1 MKRNRKIIALFLSVL
16 ICISVLAVP
25 VYAATSGKFQY
36 TVNADGRTCTITSC
50 SVKNAEVLEIP
61 ETLDGYTVTAFD
73 AMLAM
78 TYGAKTVVL
87 PKTLTSYY
95 RYTFQFTDIV
105 ENIVVAEGNSV
116 FSSRDG
122 VLFNKDGTELLVYP
136 AKKAA
141 APYSVPDGVV
151 SIGDYAFSK
160 SLITDIEIPNSVK
173 SIGFEALYHCDNL
186 KTVYV
191 PDTVETLGKCV
202 FRYSASLESVR
213 LPAGLTS
220 VPGSLFQECSSLRS
234 VQIPSGVTRIEDSA
248 FAYTALTEI
257 IIPDG
262 VTEIAVRAFQGCDL
276 TKAVIP
282 ASVISM
288 DKYTFE
294 SQYKKNLT
302 IYGMK
307 DSYAQAYALE
317 NNINFAALDAPV
329 VLTPS
334 RSTGDTIVRTKM
346 FTEGGA
352 SGETFT
358 VKLPAE
364 TVIPWGTLST
374 NICYSVESHLGYR
387 KALTISVRGRN
398 NALTREPVV
407 GVLLSLPYVLTGD
420 TLWTGTSPVIY
431 PSAERTVTMQIDE
444 IAWATAPV
452 EAYADILTFTAEVTH
467 S

>member
-1 MKRNRKIIALFLSVL
+1 MKRSRKILALFLSVL
-16 ICISVLAVP
+16 LCISAFSI
-25 VYAATSGKFQY
+25 YASAATSGKYQY

-73 AMLAM
+73 ALLAM

-95 RYTFQFTDIV
+95 RYTFQYTDLI
-105 ENIVVAEGNSV
+105 ENIVVAEGNPV

-136 AKKAA
+136 AQKAA

-151 SIGDYAFSK
+151 SIGDYAFSR
-160 SLITDIEIPNSVK
+160 SRVTDIDIPSSVK
-173 SIGFEALYHCDNL
+173 SIGFDAFSHCDNL

-213 LPAGLTS
+213 LPAGLTTI
-220 VPGSLFQECSSLRS
+220 PAGLFQHCEALQSI
-234 VQIPSGVTRIEDSA
+234 QIPSGVTRIEDSA

-257 IIPDG
+257 VIPHG
-262 VTEIAVRAFQGCDL
+262 VTEIAVYAFQGCNL

-294 SQYKKNLT
+294 SQYEKNLT
-302 IYGMK
+302 IYGMQN
-307 DSYAQAYALE
+307 SYAQTYAQE
-317 NNINFAALDAPV
+317 NDINFVALDAPI

-334 RSTGDTIVRTKM
+334 RNTGDTIIKTDTRT
-346 FTEGGA
+346 ENGE
-352 SGETFT
+352 SGERFAVTI
-358 VKLPAE
+358 PAE
-364 TVIPWGTLST
+364 TVIPWRTLST
-374 NICYSVESHLGYR
+374 NMRYTAESHLGYG
-387 KALTISVRGRN
+387 KSLTVSV
-398 NALTREPVV
+398 
-407 GVLLSLPYVLTGD
+407 TGD
-420 TLWTGTSPVIY
+420 N
-431 PSAERTVTMQIDE
+431 R
-444 IAWATAPV
+444 
-452 EAYADILTFTAEVTH
+452 LTFTPEENVVLTLPYTLTGETVFTGNSPTIYPAAAKTFSMRIEEDEWAKATVAAYTTVLTFTVKVVE
-467 S
+467 